1 MCVRY
6 EPPVFGYEVK
16 KYIKRLPEFFREPS
30 NKIFILQSRRSL
42 R

>member
-16 KYIKRLPEFFREPS
+16 KYKKAPGNFEVNP
-30 NKIFILQSRRSL
+30 KV
-42 R
+42 

>member
-16 KYIKRLPEFFREPS
+16 KYKKAPGNFPGAFE
-30 NKIFILQSRRSL
+30 
-42 R
+42 